1 MNNQRLL
8 IYEYKELAEILIELK
23 DLIKFQIIE
32 FNKNSSFNE
41 LFNDN
46 NYLII
51 TKNKHTDF
59 KNQLFLNNIPIRLF
73 QLIEKINTEF
83 LKQKYNQQSEVN
95 IGSYKI
101 NLNSR
106 EISFSSKKL
115 KLTEKETNIILY
127 ISNSKRPVS
136 IELLQ
141 SKVWGYQ
148 SELETHT
155 VETHIYR
162 LRKKILSIFEDDKF
176 INSTQNGY
184 QIN

>member
-8 IYEYKELAEILIELK
+8 IYEYKELAKILIELN

-32 FNKNSSFNE
+32 FNKNSTFNE

-51 TKNKHTDF
+51 TKNKQPDF
-59 KNQLFLNNIPIRLF
+59 KNQLFLKNIPVRFF
-73 QLIEKINTEF
+73 QLIERINTEF

-95 IGSYKI
+95 IGNYKI

-106 EISFSSKKL
+106 EIFFSSKKL

-127 ISNSKRPVS
+127 IFNSKKPVS

-176 INSTQNGY
+176 IISTQNGY

>member
-73 QLIEKINTEF
+73 QLIEKMHCH
-83 LKQKYNQQSEVN
+83 
-95 IGSYKI
+95 
-101 NLNSR
+101 
-106 EISFSSKKL
+106 
-115 KLTEKETNIILY
+115 
-127 ISNSKRPVS
+127 
-136 IELLQ
+136 LL
-141 SKVWGYQ
+141 
-148 SELETHT
+148 
-155 VETHIYR
+155 
-162 LRKKILSIFEDDKF
+162 
-176 INSTQNGY
+176 
-184 QIN
+184 